1 MSLQDCLDLTLFQLF
16 DLIERFQMYISWD
29 IDIKAR
35 LAGASGDGKPEDW
48 MKNIH

>member
-16 DLIERFQMYISWD
+16 DLVERFQMYISC
-29 IDIKAR
+29 

>member
-16 DLIERFQMYISWD
+16 DLVERFQMYISWD

-35 LAGASGDGKPEDW
+35 LAGASGDGKPEDRR
-48 MKNIH
+48 KNIH